1 MRFKAKCKIRPVPA
15 VLLVEAEQFLMDLDP
30 TTDLFTI
37 QVFDDM
43 SERRDPRLAQ
53 IIHGSV
59 AQHASELARLN
70 ARGAGIFVC
79 VNATDFKGRGT
90 AHITQVRA
98 VWQDDDYAWQGAF
111 PLPPSLVVSTSP
123 GRFQRLWICDD
134 LMFDQHRA
142 VQERLAVSFGHD
154 RQACGVN
161 RVLRLPG
168 FLHMKNPDA
177 PHIVRLIGGNRRRY
191 NAAEILAAFQPIE
204 RPAARTWRPRS
215 DDDARVRSALMSIS
229 TEAMDRR
236 RWVQIGMALK
246 AHFGDS
252 GLELW
257 DAWSRQ
263 SEHYDRKGL
272 ERTWRSFRRSGVTI
286 ATVFHYAREYRRAA

>member
-1 MRFKAKCKIRPVPA
+1 V
-15 VLLVEAEQFLMDLDP
+15 LVEAEQFLMDLDP
-30 TTDLFTI
+30 TTDLYTI
-37 QVFDDM
+37 QVFYDM

-134 LMFDQHRA
+134 LTFDQHRV
-142 VQERLAVSFGHD
+142 VQERLVASFGHD
-154 RQACGVN
+154 SQACGLN

-168 FLHMKNPDA
+168 FWHMKNPDA
-177 PHIVRLIGGNRRRY
+177 PQKHDGGTREVSSLMQLPILVVSHLGASPGSVALLTEPGLAPKRLIDGETQRALRDAHAGEC
-191 NAAEILAAFQPIE
+191 NAFGVVSTAAAQFY
-204 RPAARTWRPRS
+204 PR
-215 DDDARVRSALMSIS
+215 
-229 TEAMDRR
+229 
-236 RWVQIGMALK
+236 G
-246 AHFGDS
+246 
-252 GLELW
+252 
-257 DAWSRQ
+257 
-263 SEHYDRKGL
+263 
-272 ERTWRSFRRSGVTI
+272 
-286 ATVFHYAREYRRAA
+286 